1 MQLFKYI
8 VILSS
13 FNFLFRYCLEND
25 KFSILV
31 YNHYKETRHQWNGL
45 TKMKPKFSD
54 SDSNDKLWLVRLIFV
69 IDIFF
74 SWIKLHLWWSLHITS
89 VPGLLEGELLV
100 AGIAVIICSSSFG
113 PREGVW
119 QISELLGWSSWHVG
133 CVFRVHSDA
142 QIIVGEADVYAG
154 IQSVDGTGREGSTN
168 GHTLMGDIIF
178 YIASS
183 DPAKMT
189 CNACLLGR
197 TWRPAADGHGLSST
211 FRPEGVSRGVYG
223 RHFQKFS
230 CLWCRGQVC

>member
-119 QISELLGWSSWHVG
+119 QISELLGWSSWHLG

-142 QIIVGEADVYAG
+142 QIIVGDADVYAG

-168 GHTLMGDIIF
+168 GAHFD
-178 YIASS
+178 
-183 DPAKMT
+183 
-189 CNACLLGR
+189 
-197 TWRPAADGHGLSST
+197 
-211 FRPEGVSRGVYG
+211 G
-223 RHFQKFS
+223 RHNFLYSFFWS
-230 CLWCRGQVC
+230 CKNDLQCMPLGQDLETCSRRSWAVFNVQAGRRLQRRLWQTFPKIFMPLM